1 MKEGYDK
8 AYTNRIAA
16 AAGMSIG
23 SLYQYFPSKEALVA
37 ALIDRHT
44 QELTQVVRDALIKV
58 PSRSIEVAAYE
69 FVSLVSSP
77 SRSLVSG
84 ASKISGLSTA
94 TFTHF
99 YEAISRLIATGSVSP
114 IWMSRPLSA

>member
-16 AAGMSIG
+16 AAGVSIG

-37 ALIDRHT
+37 AVIDRHT

-84 ASKISGLSTA
+84 AAKISGLSTA

-99 YEAISRLIATGSVSP
+99 YEAISRLIATRSVSP